1 MSARQLS
8 QLLFAAE
15 AKRANKKDVALLS
28 ADIGIAPA
36 DPDLF
41 AFLAYL
47 TDPSQ
52 DQSGLTEDYE
62 AICDKV
68 TLHLFW
74 RALAA
79 HHRALACQP
88 SEDPDLFFPVA
99 IRLINPIYSLTKAEG
114 YAPTPEGSY
123 IYHSRMRDRDRLKLM
138 SAGLDMLILGAKQAI
153 EEGWFEAP
161 DWAHD
166 VCDKLV
172 ADGNISAARAL
183 VESLMIRS
191 QAPNCYFSRTA
202 QDRLTASHGSL
213 MAA

>member
-1 MSARQLS
+1 MNARQFS
-8 QLLFAAE
+8 LLLYTAE
-15 AKRANKKDVALLS
+15 
-28 ADIGIAPA
+28 IAPTGKQDLIEFA
-36 DPDLF
+36 VKLDTPLDPDLR
-41 AFLAYL
+41 AFLAHL
-47 TDPSQ
+47 TDPNKYHT
-52 DQSGLTEDYE
+52 GLAKTCEIVSDN
-62 AICDKV
+62 AN
-68 TLHLFW
+68 LHLFW

-213 MAA
+213 QAA